1 MWIEVH
7 AGFYCS
13 WFLLKREVDAQRGK
27 LVKLNKC
34 NWVFFI
40 QGELHYLCISCDKM
54 REKRYLNKIDD
65 V

>member
-1 MWIEVH
+1 MGIEVH

-13 WFLLKREVDAQRGK
+13 WFLLKREVDAKREK
-27 LVKLNKC
+27 LVKLNKYI
-34 NWVFFI
+34 WVFI

-54 REKRYLNKIDD
+54 REKRYVNKIDD